1 MIEGDRRSQEA
12 LKPGDCLYEKGQE
25 SAWSGTFWDAG
36 EPLSC
41 MRLAGR
47 MAMRVLP

>member
-25 SAWSGTFWDAG
+25 SAWVVRDILGCG
-36 EPLSC
+36 
-41 MRLAGR
+41 
-47 MAMRVLP
+47 